1 MPSRSSRPPF
11 YLKPRRGDARRA
23 LLDAALKLVRAQG
36 WAATTVDQLCAEAGV
51 TKGAFFHHFV
61 SKEALGIAAATHWDE
76 VTGRIFAEAPYHDL
90 PDPLDRVLGYID
102 FRGEIAEGPLE
113 AITCFAGTL
122 VQEVFASSEAMRAA
136 AGGAIGL
143 HAERLVADIAAA
155 IELYPPRFP
164 VTPESL
170 AAYTQTVVQGG
181 FILSKGA
188 GGNAPLLEAIAHLK
202 QYVLMLFD
210 KEPTREQ
217 DHLHQPARDR
227 PPPIDEVL

>member
-1 MPSRSSRPPF
+1 MPSRTASSPAPA
-11 YLKPRRGDARRA
+11 KPRRGDARRA

-51 TKGAFFHHFV
+51 TKGAFFHHFA
-61 SKEALGIAAATHWDE
+61 SKEALGITAAAHWDE
-76 VTGRIFAEAPYHDL
+76 VTAGMFAEAPYHDL

-102 FRGEIAEGPLE
+102 FRAAITGGPLE
-113 AITCFAGTL
+113 EISCFAGTL

-136 AGGAIGL
+136 AGGAIDL
-143 HAERLVADIAAA
+143 HAGRLVADIAAA
-155 IELYPPRFP
+155 IELSPPRFP

-181 FILSKGA
+181 FILAKGA
-188 GGNAPLLEAIAHLK
+188 GDRAPLLDAIAHLK

-210 KEPTREQ
+210 KEPT
-217 DHLHQPARDR
+217 P
-227 PPPIDEVL
+227 